1 MIAAGKL
8 DTEVAYA
15 LGHKDAQITRI
26 VYAHWFRNK
35 KSDGAL
41 AKTILPAVEPSVSE
55 HGDILE
61 TAGSE
66 SATLH

>member
-1 MIAAGKL
+1 MRRF
-8 DTEVAYA
+8 
-15 LGHKDAQITRI
+15 TRI

-35 KSDGAL
+35 KSDGAGAL

-61 TAGSE
+61 TSDSE
-66 SATLH
+66 SATLQ